1 MSFARA
7 DNSVIARWW
16 WTVDKW
22 LLLAL
27 AMLIGTGAVLIMAA
41 SPAVAARVNL
51 DTFYFV
57 RKQLQLLPIAAI
69 VLVLVS
75 MLSPK
80 QVRGLAL
87 LGFLCSIAFLI
98 LTFFAGTEIKGA
110 RRWISLPGFSLQ
122 PSEFLKPTFAVVAA
136 WLFALARKKENF
148 PGDAFA
154 ILLYGASMSLLLLQP
169 DIGMAFVVTCVWFA
183 QYFLAGLRMLWM
195 MGFACVTGAGAVTF
209 YFTFPHFESRVSR
222 FLDPA
227 SGDTFQ
233 VNMAMEAFMNGG
245 LMGRGPGEGTAKSYL
260 PDAHSDFI
268 FAVAAEEFGLI
279 LCLFVVALYAF
290 VVLRGLARALQET
303 DLFVVL
309 AVGGLCV
316 QFGVQALVN
325 MGSTLH
331 LIPTKGMTLPF
342 VSYGGSS
349 LLAIA
354 LGMGFVLALS
364 RKRFGQGET
373 L

>member
-22 LLLAL
+22 MLTALAL
-27 AMLIGTGAVLIMAA
+27 LIGTGAVLIMAA
-41 SPAVAARVNL
+41 SPAVATRVNL
-51 DTFYFV
+51 DTFHFV
-57 RKQLQLLPIAAI
+57 RKQLQMLPVAAI
-69 VLVLVS
+69 VLIGVS
-75 MLSPK
+75 MLNPK

-87 LGFLCSIAFLI
+87 FGFCCAIAFLV
-98 LTFFAGTEIKGA
+98 LTFFVGTEIKGA
-110 RRWISLPGFSLQ
+110 KRWISLPGFSLQ

-136 WLFALARKKENF
+136 WLFALARKKEGF
-148 PGDAFA
+148 AGDLYA
-154 ILLYGASMSLLLLQP
+154 ILLYGLSMGLLLLQP
-169 DIGMAFVVTCVWFA
+169 DIGMAFVVSCVWFA
-183 QYFLAGLRMLWM
+183 QYFLAGLRMLWVA
-195 MGFACVTGAGAVTF
+195 GLACVAGAAAVGL
-209 YFTFPHFESRVSR
+209 YFTFPHFESRVNR

-227 SGDTFQ
+227 SGDTYQ

>member
-27 AMLIGTGAVLIMAA
+27 ALLIGTGAVLIMAA
-41 SPAVAARVNL
+41 SPAVATRVNL
-51 DTFYFV
+51 DTFHFV
-57 RKQLQLLPIAAI
+57 RKQLQMLPVAAI
-69 VLVLVS
+69 ILIVVS

-87 LGFLCSIAFLI
+87 LGFVCSIAFLL

-110 RRWISLPGFSLQ
+110 KRWISLPGFSLQ

-148 PGDAFA
+148 PGDAMA
-154 ILLYGASMSLLLLQP
+154 IALYGLAMALLLLQP

-183 QYFLAGLRMLWM
+183 QYFLAGLRMLWVLSLA
-195 MGFACVTGAGAVTF
+195 GLGGGAAIAL
-209 YFTFPHFESRVSR
+209 YFTFPHFQSRLDR

-227 SGDTFQ
+227 SGDTYQ

-268 FAVAAEEFGLI
+268 FAVAAEEFGLV

>member
-22 LLLAL
+22 LLTALAL
-27 AMLIGTGAVLIMAA
+27 LIGTGAVLIMAA
-41 SPAVAARVNL
+41 SPAVATRVNL

-57 RKQLQLLPIAAI
+57 RKQLQLLPLAALTLIA
-69 VLVLVS
+69 VS
-75 MLSPK
+75 MLNPK
-80 QVRGLAL
+80 QVRQLAL
-87 LGFLCSIAFLI
+87 AGFACSILFLI
-98 LTFFAGTEIKGA
+98 ATFFVGMEIKGA
-110 RRWISLPGFSLQ
+110 KRWISLPGFSLQ
-122 PSEFLKPTFAVVAA
+122 PSEFLKPTFAVVTA

-148 PGDAFA
+148 PGDLFA
-154 ILLYGASMSLLLLQP
+154 IALYGLSMAMLLGQP

-183 QYFLAGLRMLWM
+183 QFFLAGLRMLWVV
-195 MGFACVTGAGAVTF
+195 GLGSVGAAAAIGL
-209 YFTFPHFESRVSR
+209 YFTFPHFESRVNR

-227 SGDTFQ
+227 SGDTYQ

-245 LMGRGPGEGTAKSYL
+245 LLGRGPGEGTAKSFL
-260 PDAHSDFI
+260 PDAHADFI

-279 LCLFVVALYAF
+279 LCLMVVALYAF
-290 VVLRGLARALQET
+290 IVLRGFARALQET

-309 AVGGLCV
+309 AIGGLCV